1 MRRAVA
7 ATLVLAACVL
17 GPQGAAASHSTRAS
31 ASAAKP
37 FTLYSAVDRKLY
49 INNVDDLDR
58 GRGHNPFGNFTSV
71 PAQKNERAFG
81 PFPGDEGVFSFGLY
95 RDAAL
100 KTKAGSAVVIC
111 WYGFVQNAFCDASFD
126 LADGSLIAKG
136 TFNFNSPASAFSIV
150 GGFEKYKR
158 ARGLVQVAALGV
170 GTQAQPVFRPAPI
183 LQKQRLAFTLVPP
196 AAADPKRLA
205 AYSNPTHQA
214 YVANADDETRGAVS
228 NPFGVHL
235 SRAAA
240 GLTATKGPYAGDE
253 TLFSFLVYSDA
264 GLRTKVGSSV
274 YTCQYAFEQDAFCD
288 VSFQLARGTFFAAGI
303 VNFNAKRFTL
313 AVTGGYG
320 AYSGLTGEVAATP
333 IGKYAQKLA
342 FAVG

>member
-1 MRRAVA
+1 MRRAA
-7 ATLVLAACVL
+7 AAALVLVACAL
-17 GPQGAAASHSTRAS
+17 GAQGAAAAHASRAVT
-31 ASAAKP
+31 AKG
-37 FTLYSAVDRKLY
+37 FTLYSAIDKKLF

-58 GRGHNPFGNFTSV
+58 GLGHNPFGNFSAV
-71 PAQKNERAFG
+71 PPPTNERAYG
-81 PFPGDEGVFSFGLY
+81 PFAGDEGVFTYGLY

-100 KTKAGSAVVIC
+100 KKKAGSALVIC
-111 WYGFVQNAFCDASFD
+111 WYSFNENGFCDASFK
-126 LADGSLIAKG
+126 LADGSLIGKG
-136 TFNFNSPASAFSIV
+136 TFNFNSPAAAFSII
-150 GGFEKYKR
+150 GGFQKYR
-158 ARGLVQVAALGV
+158 SARGLVQVAALGAA
-170 GTQAQPVFRPAPI
+170 TQVQPVYRPAPI
-183 LQKQRLAFTLVPP
+183 LQKQRLEFRIVPP
-196 AAADPKRLA
+196 AASDPKRLA
-205 AYSNPTHQA
+205 AYSDPTHQA

-253 TLFSFLVYSDA
+253 TMFSFVVYSDP
-264 GLRTKVGSSV
+264 GLRSKVGASV

-288 VSFQLARGTFFAAGI
+288 VTFQLAKGTLTAAGI

-320 AYSGLTGEVAATP
+320 AYSGMTGQVAATP

-342 FAVG
+342 FGVA